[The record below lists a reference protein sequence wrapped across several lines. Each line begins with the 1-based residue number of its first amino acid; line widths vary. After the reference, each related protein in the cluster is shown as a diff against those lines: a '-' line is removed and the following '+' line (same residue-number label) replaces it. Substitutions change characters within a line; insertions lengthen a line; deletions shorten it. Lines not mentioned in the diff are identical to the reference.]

1 MQSTLIRAAL
11 IAAVAGGLGSAA
23 YITSAGPAQAAPTEA
38 QKQAVQARRGYFR
51 MIAMNFGPLVAMAK
65 GEAPYD
71 KDKAALYG
79 GNIGSLAK
87 VDLTPVFP
95 EGTDNDAM
103 FGETRTLPKLWANFD
118 VAKKKDDAFE
128 QAAAALAAAAPNGL
142 DALRPTVGALG
153 GTCKGC
159 HDEYRAKDF

>member
-1 MQSTLIRAAL
+1 MFVVDEICVKLKPGAESLGVTLADVTNQIRQ
-11 IAAVAGGLGSAA
+11 A
-23 YITSAGPAQAAPTEA
+23 YFGELVYRLPREDGDVDVRVRLPEET
-38 QKQAVQARRGYFR
+38 RR
-51 MIAMNFGPLVAMAK
+51 
-65 GEAPYD
+65 
-71 KDKAALYG
+71 
-79 GNIGSLAK
+79 NIDSLAK

-118 VAKKKDDAFE
+118 GAKKKDDAFE